1 MSIINA
7 VILDKK
13 NQYVK
18 LIAFVSVNNGM
29 TEKELIRSM
38 PFTVAIEDLN
48 KLGES

>member
-29 TEKELIRSM
+29 TERVQK
-38 PFTVAIEDLN
+38 VNAIHSSYRGF
-48 KLGES
+48 K